1 MYEKEDIL
9 KQADSVSNK
18 IKGLEL
24 IKQYQNVEQQIH
36 ENSSIDQKMK
46 QLKLQQKQSVNF
58 QNYGK
63 HHAYQKSEEEISQL
77 EKEIN
82 ALPIVEEFR
91 SAQFEANELLQLMVS
106 TMEQSL
112 NKHNEKAHHDS

>member
-1 MYEKEDIL
+1 MRIHQLTKNETI
-9 KQADSVSNK
+9 K
-18 IKGLEL
+18 IAT
-24 IKQYQNVEQQIH
+24 
-36 ENSSIDQKMK
+36 
-46 QLKLQQKQSVNF
+46 KQSVNF

-63 HHAYQKSEEEISQL
+63 HQAYQKSEKEISQL

-112 NKHNEKAHHDS
+112 NKHNEKHIMTHKQKGIFKDEN